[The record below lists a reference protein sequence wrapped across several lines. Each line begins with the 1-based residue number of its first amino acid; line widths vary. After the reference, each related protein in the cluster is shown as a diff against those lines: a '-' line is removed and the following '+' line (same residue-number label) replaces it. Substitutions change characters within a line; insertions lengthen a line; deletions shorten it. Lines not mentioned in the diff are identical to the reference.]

1 MGLFGGAGALG
12 AAVAP
17 AVGITYSR
25 GWMYMKNQEFIN
37 NYNIHVCT
45 MHMECSP
52 DSADRLLQ
60 HFNGAQYKHTEI

>member
-25 GWMYMKNQEFIN
+25 GWMYIVYEEPG
-37 NYNIHVCT
+37 IHQQ
-45 MHMECSP
+45 
-52 DSADRLLQ
+52 LQ
-60 HFNGAQYKHTEI
+60 HSRLHNAHGM